1 MASECSRQNMVK
13 GSLAGVKWMR
23 DIFCVA
29 CVHKTTRPTCNRGTS
44 GPRRSPPSSAASIPL
59 RPPHPFG
66 CGVCGTL
73 TSASSRGF
81 LFIRCRLGSEIQRR
95 EISGLSPPVVLQGWP
110 GAWQLLQPP
119 LNGISHL
126 LSRLLTVVGPSPT
139 LCRLSMLAGRGLRIV

>member
-29 CVHKTTRPTCNRGTS
+29 CVHKTTRPTCNRGSS

-59 RPPHPFG
+59 RPPHPW
-66 CGVCGTL
+66 VCGTL
-73 TSASSRGF
+73 TSASSRSF

-95 EISGLSPPVVLQGWP
+95 EISGLSPPVVFQGWP

-139 LCRLSMLAGRGLRIV
+139 LCCLSMLAGRGLRIV